1 MSTSRLK
8 QISKVIRNPKVL
20 LSRVVMLPLL
30 NKRLSDITYL
40 KWVYYLRTGKHLNI
54 EHPHSFNEKIQ
65 WLKLHNTS
73 DECTRAVDKYEVRQ
87 IIADK
92 IGEEYLIP
100 VLGCWESFDEIDFKQ
115 LPNQFVLK
123 CTHDSGSVV
132 LCKDKSKFKIRAA
145 KSKLEKAMKH
155 NFFWTGREYPY
166 KNVKPRI
173 ICEKLMKD
181 EKSED
186 LVDYKFLCFN
196 GQPKILFYGSERFT
210 SKDGVAKFDFYDM
223 DLNHLPIKSVG
234 HENSST
240 PPTISADCFDKMKEL
255 CCILSAGYP
264 HIRVDFYVINGK
276 IYFGELTFHHDGG
289 FVQLQPE
296 KWNDILG
303 EWIKLPID
311 NITDYENTN

>member
-1 MSTSRLK
+1 MSSSRIK
-8 QISKVIRNPKVL
+8 QVKKVIRNPRIL
-20 LSRVVMLPLL
+20 LSRICMLECISKL
-30 NKRLSDITYL
+30 LSDEKYL
-40 KWVYYLRTGKHLNI
+40 KIVYFLRTGKHLNL
-54 EHPHSFNEKIQ
+54 EHPKTFNEKIQ

-73 DECTRAVDKYEVRQ
+73 DECTRSVDKYEVRQ
-87 IIADK
+87 LIADK
-92 IGEEYLIP
+92 IGEAYLIP
-100 VLGCWESFDEIDFKQ
+100 ILGCWNRFDEIDFNR

-132 LCKDKSKFKIRAA
+132 ICKDKSAFDIRSA
-145 KSKLEKAMKH
+145 KVKLEKAMKH

-196 GQPKILFYGSERFT
+196 GQPKILFYASERFT
-210 SKDGVAKFDFYDM
+210 SKDKVAKFDFYDM
-223 DLNHLPIKSVG
+223 DLNHLSIKSAG
-234 HENSST
+234 HENSTT
-240 PPTISADCFDKMKEL
+240 PPSVSKENFSKMKEL

-264 HIRVDFYVINGK
+264 HIRVDFYVINEK

-289 FVQLQPE
+289 FVQLEPE
-296 KWNDILG
+296 EWNDTLG
-303 EWIKLPID
+303 DWIKLPTD
-311 NITDYENTN
+311 NN